1 MLIFPRNISLSHS
14 YGLRTIQTNSPHI
27 ITYSPTFHL
36 KSQLPAIHHFINHY
50 IYKTPNNRNHVER
63 SSTNNASQQHT
74 EAVFHKEIFLNTTL
88 KRSNI
93 LVLKPHHNFMP
104 KSLNSLV
111 RIELKIDFVAA
122 KKKTIYP
129 CKLILPSKYLEHQHP
144 RQLLSSSLH
153 IRIKY
158 NIHYPDF
165 LFHPTLIWS
174 AEKGFLFRYCR
185 LTIHLRL
192 YPSIQGETLKI

>member
-1 MLIFPRNISLSHS
+1 MFIFPRNISLSHS

-111 RIELKIDFVAA
+111 RIELKIDFVAVE
-122 KKKTIYP
+122 KKNY
-129 CKLILPSKYLEHQHP
+129 LPLQ
-144 RQLLSSSLH
+144 
-153 IRIKY
+153 
-158 NIHYPDF
+158 
-165 LFHPTLIWS
+165 T
-174 AEKGFLFRYCR
+174 
-185 LTIHLRL
+185 
-192 YPSIQGETLKI
+192 YPSIQVPRAPASSTAFKFIPSYTYKVQYPLSRFSFPPDSHLVCGKRIPLQVL